1 MQPPQ
6 QILEHPARILIFGGP
21 SRERAAE
28 RRRDPGLIGQAFD
41 TDDSPFH
48 VKLVQLLQIGFVGHQ
63 GNLTQLRPAGFAF
76 RVKSGRECRMGATEM
91 RRSAMSRAEAHSPFL
106 RETARLFPAIARTF
120 ADAGAAEA
128 IALSLAFEAD
138 DIGAELRRRR
148 TALALAVA
156 LGDLAGEL
164 ALEDVTAA
172 LSDFADEAIDRA
184 LRAAMAERMPGAGCE
199 GFAVLALGKLGSRE
213 LNYSSDVDLIL
224 LFDPLVLPRRE
235 RDEPGEA
242 AVRIARRLVELLQ
255 QRTADGYVAR
265 VDMRLRPSPEVTPI
279 ALPVDAAI
287 SYYESQALPWERA
300 AFIRARAAAGDRAL
314 GERFLNEIQPF
325 IWRRALD
332 FGAIDEI
339 RDISVRIRDHYA
351 QGQAFGPGYDLKRGR
366 GGIRE
371 AEFFTQVQQLIH
383 GGRQPSLRPAA
394 TLEALAVLAR
404 EGQLAGE
411 VADGLTAAYRRL
423 RTVEHRVQMIADQQT
438 HRIPIEPEEIAAVAR
453 LDGLGDGAAL
463 IESLQAHVAFVGERF
478 DGLAVNRG
486 THLSNDPDILAGELT
501 ALGFRQIDA
510 PLARIAEWR
519 SGQIRSLRS
528 PAARKAFEA
537 MLPIMLRAIADGPD
551 PTHALN
557 RFSDIVE
564 RVSSGVNLY
573 RLLQAQAPLADML
586 ALILAH
592 APVLADQL
600 ARRPVLLD
608 GLIDASSFS
617 APPEPADFA
626 ERLAAGPRG
635 ETYDEK
641 LDRVRRLVNER
652 RFALGVQLVLKHRDP
667 LDIMMGY
674 ANVAEGAI
682 MALAE
687 AAAAEFAQVH
697 GKIAGGEML
706 ILGLGR
712 LGGRALTHAS
722 DLDLIF
728 IFDAPEGSVSDGP
741 KPLAATDYYNRLASR
756 VVAALSVPTAAG
768 PLYDVDTRLRPQG
781 AKGMLAVL
789 LDAFLAYQSDEAWTW
804 EHMALLRARPVHGS
818 PAGRARLAAAIQ
830 SVIGAAHDAAKVR
843 ADAAAMRDE
852 MARHKPA
859 TGPLDIKLGPGGLV
873 DLEFA
878 VHVLQLTH
886 GIGFDPQLEYAI
898 ATLAEAGHLDA
909 LADPDLRLLSRI
921 LVTMRLVAPDG
932 SVPPA
937 ESRPLVAEVCGYP
950 DWDALLAAHDSAR
963 QRVATL
969 WARTKKGQA

>member
-1 MQPPQ
+1 MD
-6 QILEHPARILIFGGP
+6 ATA
-21 SRERAAE
+21 SRQTALERA
-28 RRRDPGLIGQAFD
+28 QAF
-41 TDDSPFH
+41 
-48 VKLVQLLQIGFVGHQ
+48 
-63 GNLTQLRPAGFAF
+63 
-76 RVKSGRECRMGATEM
+76 
-91 RRSAMSRAEAHSPFL
+91 SPFL
-106 RETARLFPAIARTF
+106 RETARAFPGIAETFAAEGTGPAIVA
-120 ADAGAAEA
+120 
-128 IALSLAFEAD
+128 SLAIEAD
-138 DIGAELRRRR
+138 NLGAMLRRRR

-164 ALEDVTAA
+164 DLEGVTGA
-172 LSDFADEAIDRA
+172 LSDFADDAIDQA
-184 LRAAMAERMPGAGCE
+184 LQFAIAERIPGAGTD
-199 GFAVLALGKLGSRE
+199 GFAVLALGKLGSGE

-224 LFDPLVLPRRE
+224 LFDPAVLQHRE
-235 RDEPGEA
+235 REEPGES

-255 QRTADGYVAR
+255 QRTEDGYVAR
-265 VDMRLRPSPEVTPI
+265 VDMRLRPSSEVTPI

-300 AFIRARAAAGDRAL
+300 AFIRARAAAGDRVL
-314 GERFLNEIQPF
+314 GERFLREIQPF

-339 RDISVRIRDHYA
+339 RDISVRIRDHFA

-383 GGRQPSLRPAA
+383 GGREPGLRAPA
-394 TLEALAVLAR
+394 TLDALAALASGGR
-404 EGQLAGE
+404 LEPE
-411 VADGLTAAYRRL
+411 VADGFAAAYRRL

-438 HRIPIEPEEIAAVAR
+438 HRLPVEPDLLAAAAR
-453 LDGLGDGAAL
+453 LDGLADGKAL
-463 IESLQAHVAFVGERF
+463 IDSLRAHVEFVGTRF
-478 DGLAVNRG
+478 DALAVDRG
-486 THLSNDPDILAGELT
+486 RELSNDPDILANELR
-501 ALGFRQIDA
+501 ALGFREVEA
-510 PLARIAEWR
+510 PLKRIAEWR

-537 MLPIMLRAIADGPD
+537 MLPVLLRAIANGPD

-573 RLLQAQAPLADML
+573 RLLVAQAPLADML
-586 ALILAH
+586 SLILAH
-592 APVLADQL
+592 APVLAEQL

-608 GLIDASSFS
+608 GLIDASSFAS
-617 APPEPADFA
+617 PSEPPEFA
-626 ERLAAGPRG
+626 ERLMQGARA
-635 ETYDEK
+635 ETYDQQ
-641 LDRVRRLVNER
+641 LDKVRRLVNER
-652 RFALGVQLVLKHRDP
+652 RFALGVQLILKHRDP

-687 AAAAEFAQVH
+687 ATTAEFAKLH
-697 GKIAGGEML
+697 GEIAGGELM

-728 IFDAPEGSVSDGP
+728 IFDAPDGSVSTGA
-741 KPLAATDYYNRLASR
+741 KPLSATDYYNRLAR
-756 VVAALSVPTAAG
+756 RIVAALSVPTASG

-781 AKGMLAVL
+781 AEGMMAVR
-789 LDAFLAYQSDEAWTW
+789 LDAFETYQREEAWTW

-818 PAGRARLAAAIQ
+818 AAGRAKLQTAILA
-830 SVIGAAHDAAKVR
+830 VLGAPHDRAKVR
-843 ADAAAMRDE
+843 ADAAAMRAD
-852 MARHKPA
+852 MARHKPPS
-859 TGPLDIKLGPGGLV
+859 GPLDIKLGPGGLV

-886 GIGFDPQLEYAI
+886 GLGFDPRLEYAI
-898 ATLAEAGHLDA
+898 APLVDAGHLDSQ
-909 LADPDLRLLSRI
+909 ADSDLRLLSRI

-937 ESRPLVAEVCGYP
+937 ESRPLVAEVSGYP
-950 DWDALLAAHDSAR
+950 DWDALLAAHDEAR
-963 QRVATL
+963 QRVAAL
-969 WARTKKGQA
+969 WARIKEGEA

>member
-1 MQPPQ
+1 
-6 QILEHPARILIFGGP
+6 
-21 SRERAAE
+21 
-28 RRRDPGLIGQAFD
+28 
-41 TDDSPFH
+41 
-48 VKLVQLLQIGFVGHQ
+48 
-63 GNLTQLRPAGFAF
+63 
-76 RVKSGRECRMGATEM
+76 MGATNE
-91 RRSAMSRAEAHSPFL
+91 RRSALTRAEEHSPFL
-106 RETARLFPAIARTF
+106 RETIQAFPAVASAF
-120 ADAGAAEA
+120 ADQGAHAA
-128 IALSLAFEAD
+128 IALSLAIEAEE
-138 DIGAELRRRR
+138 IGAELRRRR

-164 ALEDVTAA
+164 DLEGVTAA

-184 LRAAMAERMPGAGCE
+184 LKAAMAERVPGAGSE

-242 AVRIARRLVELLQ
+242 AVRIARRLAELLQ
-255 QRTADGYVAR
+255 QRTQDGYVAR
-265 VDMRLRPSPEVTPI
+265 VDLRLRPSPEVTPI

-300 AFIRARAAAGDRAL
+300 AFIRARAAAGDGAL
-314 GERFLNEIQPF
+314 GSRFLNEIQPF

-339 RDISVRIRDHYA
+339 RDISSRIRDHYA

-383 GGRQPSLRPAA
+383 GGREPVLRSPA
-394 TLEALAVLAR
+394 TLDALAVLAR
-404 EGQLAGE
+404 EGRLDSDVAEGLA
-411 VADGLTAAYRRL
+411 AAYRRL
-423 RTVEHRVQMIADQQT
+423 RTVEHRVQMIADRQT
-438 HRIPIEPEEIAAVAR
+438 HRIPIESEEIEAVAR
-453 LDGLGDGAAL
+453 LDGMADGAAL
-463 IESLQAHVAFVGERF
+463 IGSLRGHVEFVGDRF
-478 DGLAVNRG
+478 DGLAVSRG
-486 THLSNDPDILAGELT
+486 TNLSNDTDILAGELKD
-501 ALGFRQIDA
+501 LGFSQVEV

-528 PAARKAFEA
+528 PAARKAFEG
-537 MLPIMLRAIADGPD
+537 MLPVMLRAIAHGPD

-573 RLLQAQAPLADML
+573 RLLLAQAPLADML
-586 ALILAH
+586 SLILAH

-608 GLIDASSFS
+608 GLIDASSFA
-617 APPEPADFA
+617 APPEPAAFA
-626 ERLAAGPRG
+626 ERLMAGPRG
-635 ETYDEK
+635 ETYDAR
-641 LDRVRRLVNER
+641 LDRARRLVNER
-652 RFALGVQLVLKHRDP
+652 RFALGVQLILKHRDP

-682 MALAE
+682 QALAD
-687 AAAAEFAQVH
+687 AATAEFAQLH
-697 GKIAGGEML
+697 GAIAGGELL

-728 IFDAPEGSVSDGP
+728 IFDASEGSISDGA

-756 VVAALSVPTAAG
+756 IVAALSVPTASG

-781 AKGMLAVL
+781 AKGMLAVRF
-789 LDAFLAYQSDEAWTW
+789 DAFLAYQREEAWTW

-818 PAGRARLAAAIQ
+818 DSGRAKLEAAIKAVFA
-830 SVIGAAHDAAKVR
+830 SPHDAAKVR
-843 ADAAAMRDE
+843 ADAVAMREE

-859 TGPLDIKLGPGGLV
+859 SGPLDIKLGPGGLV

-886 GIGFDPQLEYAI
+886 GIGFDPRLEYAI
-898 ATLAEAGHLDA
+898 GTLVEAGHIGAQADA
-909 LADPDLRLLSRI
+909 DLRLLSRI

-950 DWDALLAAHDSAR
+950 DWDALLAAHDAAR
-963 QRVATL
+963 QRVAAL
-969 WARTKKGQA
+969 WARIKEGQA

>member
-1 MQPPQ
+1 MDAT
-6 QILEHPARILIFGGP
+6 ARRKIAL
-21 SRERAAE
+21 ERA
-28 RRRDPGLIGQAFD
+28 Q
-41 TDDSPFH
+41 T
-48 VKLVQLLQIGFVGHQ
+48 
-63 GNLTQLRPAGFAF
+63 
-76 RVKSGRECRMGATEM
+76 
-91 RRSAMSRAEAHSPFL
+91 HSPFL
-106 RETARLFPAIARTF
+106 RETIRAFPDIAETF
-120 ADAGAAEA
+120 ATKGAPAA
-128 IALSLAFEAD
+128 IALSLGIEAD
-138 DIGAELRRRR
+138 NLAAELRRRR
-148 TALALAVA
+148 SALALAVA
-156 LGDLAGEL
+156 LGDLSGEL
-164 ALEDVTAA
+164 DLEGVTSA

-184 LRAAMAERMPGAGCE
+184 LREAMAERVSGAGTN

-224 LFDPLVLPRRE
+224 LFDPAVLPRRE

-255 QRTADGYVAR
+255 QRTEDGYVVR

-279 ALPVDAAI
+279 ALPVNAAI

-300 AFIRARAAAGDRAL
+300 AFIRARAAAGDKVL
-314 GERFLNEIQPF
+314 GERFLREVQPF

-351 QGQAFGPGYDLKRGR
+351 QGQAFGPGFDLKRGR

-383 GGRQPSLRPAA
+383 GGREPGLREPA
-394 TLEALAVLAR
+394 TLDALAVLAR
-404 EGQLAGE
+404 EGRLEAD
-411 VADGLTAAYRRL
+411 VAEGIAAAYRRL

-438 HRIPIEPEEIAAVAR
+438 HRLPVDPDDLEAAAG
-453 LDGLGDGAAL
+453 LDGLPDGAAL
-463 IESLQAHVAFVGERF
+463 IELLRPHVDFVGEKF
-478 DGLAVNRG
+478 DALAVDRG
-486 THLSNDPDILAGELT
+486 RQLSNDADILANELK
-501 ALGFRQIDA
+501 ALGFKQVGT
-510 PLARIAEWR
+510 PLKRIAEWR
-519 SGQIRSLRS
+519 SGQMRSLRS

-537 MLPIMLRAIADGPD
+537 MLPVLLRAIAHGPD

-573 RLLQAQAPLADML
+573 RLLVAQAPLADML
-586 ALILAH
+586 SLILAH
-592 APVLADQL
+592 APVLAEQL

-608 GLIDASSFS
+608 GLIDASSFA
-617 APPEPADFA
+617 APPEPAAFA
-626 ERLAAGPRG
+626 ERLMAGSRG
-635 ETYDEK
+635 ETYDQQ

-652 RFALGVQLVLKHRDP
+652 RFALGVQLILKHRDP

-682 MALAE
+682 MALAQ
-687 AAAAEFAQVH
+687 ATTAEFAQLH
-697 GKIAGGEML
+697 GEVDGSELL

-728 IFDAPEGSVSDGP
+728 IFDAPEGSHSDGA
-741 KPLAATDYYNRLASR
+741 KPLSATDYFNRLAR
-756 VVAALSVPTAAG
+756 RIVAALSVPTASG

-781 AKGMLAVL
+781 AEGMMAVRLA
-789 LDAFLAYQSDEAWTW
+789 AFAAYQRDEAWTW

-818 PAGRARLAAAIQ
+818 EAGRDRLQATIAAVLG
-830 SVIGAAHDAAKVR
+830 SPHGPAKVR
-843 ADAAAMRDE
+843 DDAARMRADME
-852 MARHKPA
+852 KHKPPS
-859 TGPLDIKLGPGGLV
+859 GPLDIKLGPGGLV

-886 GIGFDPQLEYAI
+886 GVGFDPRLEFAMG
-898 ATLAEAGHLDA
+898 ALVDAGLLDSQ
-909 LADPDLRLLSRI
+909 ADPDLRLLSRI
-921 LVTMRLVAPDG
+921 LVTMRLVAPEG
-932 SVPPA
+932 SVPPP

-950 DWDALLAAHDSAR
+950 DWDTLLAAHDEAR
-963 QRVATL
+963 QRVAVL
-969 WARTKKGQA
+969 WTRIKEGEA

>member
-1 MQPPQ
+1 MDA
-6 QILEHPARILIFGGP
+6 PAKRLTAL
-21 SRERAAE
+21 ERAN
-28 RRRDPGLIGQAFD
+28 AF
-41 TDDSPFH
+41 S
-48 VKLVQLLQIGFVGHQ
+48 
-63 GNLTQLRPAGFAF
+63 
-76 RVKSGRECRMGATEM
+76 S
-91 RRSAMSRAEAHSPFL
+91 FL
-106 RETARLFPAIARTF
+106 RETARAFPAIAETF
-120 ADAGAAEA
+120 AANGSAPA
-128 IALSLAFEAD
+128 IAASLAIEAEEL
-138 DIGAELRRRR
+138 GAELRRRR

-164 ALEDVTAA
+164 DLEGVTTA
-172 LSDFADEAIDRA
+172 LSDFADKAIDRA
-184 LRAAMAERMPGAGCE
+184 LAGAIAERAPGAGTE

-224 LFDPLVLPRRE
+224 IFDPAVLPRRD

-255 QRTADGYVAR
+255 QRTEDGYVAR

-279 ALPVDAAI
+279 ALPIDAAI

-300 AFIRARAAAGDRAL
+300 AFIRARAAAGDKAL
-314 GERFLNEIQPF
+314 GERFLGEIQPF

-339 RDISVRIRDHYA
+339 REVSVRIRDHYA
-351 QGQAFGPGYDLKRGR
+351 QGQAFGPGFDLKRGR

-383 GGRQPSLRPAA
+383 GGREPALRAPA
-394 TLEALAVLAR
+394 TLDALSVLA
-404 EGQLAGE
+404 GAGRLE
-411 VADGLTAAYRRL
+411 TDVAQGCAAAYRRL

-438 HRIPIEPEEIAAVAR
+438 HRLPVEPDLLAAAAG
-453 LDGLGDGAAL
+453 LDGLADGEAL
-463 IESLQAHVAFVGERF
+463 IESLRPHVDFVGGRF
-478 DGLAVNRG
+478 DALAVDRDR
-486 THLSNDPDILAGELT
+486 TLSNDPDILVGELK
-501 ALGFRQIDA
+501 ALGFRQVEA

-519 SGQIRSLRS
+519 SGQMRSLRS

-537 MLPIMLRAIADGPD
+537 MLPVLLRAIAHGPD

-573 RLLQAQAPLADML
+573 RLLLAHAPLADML
-586 ALILAH
+586 SLILAH

-608 GLIDASSFS
+608 GLIDASSFA
-617 APPEPADFA
+617 APPEPAAFA
-626 ERLAAGPRG
+626 ERLMAGARR
-635 ETYDEK
+635 ETYDEQ
-641 LDRVRRLVNER
+641 LDKVRRLVNER
-652 RFALGVQLVLKHRDP
+652 RFALGVQLILKHRDP

-682 MALAE
+682 MALAQ
-687 AAAAEFAQVH
+687 ATTKEFEQLH
-697 GKIAGGEML
+697 GTVDGGELL

-728 IFDAPEGSVSDGP
+728 IFDAPEGSQSNGT
-741 KPLAATDYYNRLASR
+741 KPLSATDYFNRLGR
-756 VVAALSVPTAAG
+756 RIVAALSVPTASG
-768 PLYDVDTRLRPQG
+768 PLYDIDTRLRPQG
-781 AKGMLAVL
+781 AEGMMAVR
-789 LDAFLAYQSDEAWTW
+789 LDAFEAYQRAEAWTW

-818 PAGRARLAAAIQ
+818 EAGRAKLDAAIKG
-830 SVIGAAHDAAKVR
+830 VLGAAHDAGKVR
-843 ADAAAMRDE
+843 VDAGSMRAD
-852 MARHKPA
+852 MAKHKAPS
-859 TGPLDIKLGPGGLV
+859 GPLDIKLGPGGLV

-886 GIGFDPQLEYAI
+886 GIGFDPRLEHAI
-898 ATLAEAGHLDA
+898 AALAEAGYIETQADA
-909 LADPDLRLLSRI
+909 DLRLLSRI

-932 SVPPA
+932 SVPPP
-937 ESRPLVAEVCGYP
+937 ESQPLVAEVCGYP
-950 DWDALLAAHDSAR
+950 DWEALLAAHDEAR
-963 QRVATL
+963 QRVAAL
-969 WARTKKGQA
+969 WARVKEGEA

>member
-1 MQPPQ
+1 M
-6 QILEHPARILIFGGP
+6 AMAD
-21 SRERAAE
+21 ERQSA
-28 RRRDPGLIGQAFD
+28 
-41 TDDSPFH
+41 
-48 VKLVQLLQIGFVGHQ
+48 
-63 GNLTQLRPAGFAF
+63 LT
-76 RVKSGRECRMGATEM
+76 
-91 RRSAMSRAEAHSPFL
+91 RAQRHSPFL
-106 RETARLFPAIARTF
+106 RETAAAFPQI
-120 ADAGAAEA
+120 AEA
-128 IALSLAFEAD
+128 FAGKGASEAIRRSLALEAGSV
-138 DIGAELRRRR
+138 GAKLRRRR

-156 LGDLAGEL
+156 LGDLSGEL
-164 ALEDVTAA
+164 GLEGVTAA
-172 LSDFADEAIDRA
+172 LSGFADQAIDRA
-184 LRAAMAERMPGAGCE
+184 LAAAMAERVAGAGSD
-199 GFAVLALGKLGSRE
+199 GFAVLALGKLGSGE

-224 LFDPLVLPRRE
+224 LFDPAVLPRR
-235 RDEPGEA
+235 RLDEPGEA

-255 QRTADGYVAR
+255 QRTEDGYVAR
-265 VDMRLRPSPEVTPI
+265 VDLRLRPSPEATPI

-314 GERFLNEIQPF
+314 GQRFLAEIQPF

-339 RDISVRIRDHYA
+339 RDISSRIRDHYA

-371 AEFFTQVQQLIH
+371 AEFFAQVQQLVH
-383 GGRQPSLRPAA
+383 GGREPALRAPA
-394 TLEALAVLAR
+394 TLDALAVLASEDR
-404 EGQLAGE
+404 LDSS
-411 VADGLTAAYRRL
+411 VADDLAAAYRRL

-438 HRIPIEPEEIAAVAR
+438 HRIPDDGAQLEAVAG
-453 LDGLGDGAAL
+453 LDGQADGAAL
-463 IESLQAHVAFVGERF
+463 IESLRGHVERVGRCF
-478 DGLAVNRG
+478 DGLAAGRG
-486 THLSNDPDILAGELT
+486 AQLSNDPDILAGEIR
-501 ALGFRQIDA
+501 ALGFAQADA

-537 MLPIMLRAIADGPD
+537 MLPVMLRAIAHGPD

-573 RLLQAQAPLADML
+573 RLLLAQAPLADLL

-600 ARRPVLLD
+600 ARRPDLLD
-608 GLIDASSFS
+608 GLIDASSFA
-617 APPEPADFA
+617 APPEPAAIA
-626 ERLAAGPRG
+626 ERLAAGPG
-635 ETYDEK
+635 SEAYDAR

-652 RFALGVQLVLKHRDP
+652 RFALGVQLIRRHRDP

-682 MALAE
+682 RALADT
-687 AAAAEFAQVH
+687 AAAEFAQVH
-697 GKIAGGEML
+697 GTVQGGELM

-728 IFDAPEGSVSDGP
+728 VFDAPEGSSSDGA
-741 KPLAATDYYNRLASR
+741 KPLAATDYFNRLASR
-756 VVAALSVPTAAG
+756 IVAALSVPTAAG

-781 AKGMLAVL
+781 AKGMLAVR
-789 LDAFLAYQSDEAWTW
+789 LDAFLAYQRGEAWTW
-804 EHMALLRARPVHGS
+804 EHMALLRARPVHAS
-818 PAGRARLAAAIQ
+818 DAGRARLEEAISSVLAAP
-830 SVIGAAHDAAKVR
+830 HDAAKVR

-859 TGPLDIKLGPGGLV
+859 SGPLDIKLGAGGLV

-886 GIGFDPQLEYAI
+886 GIGFDPRLEYAI
-898 ATLAEAGHLDA
+898 AALVKAGLIDA
-909 LADPDLRLLSRI
+909 QADGDLRLLSRI

-932 SVPPA
+932 SVPPP
-937 ESRPLVAEVCGYP
+937 ESRPLVAAVCGYP
-950 DWDALLAAHDSAR
+950 DWDGLLAAHDSAR
-963 QRVATL
+963 QRVAAL
-969 WARTKKGQA
+969 WNRIKEGQA

>member
-1 MQPPQ
+1 M
-6 QILEHPARILIFGGP
+6 
-21 SRERAAE
+21 
-28 RRRDPGLIGQAFD
+28 
-41 TDDSPFH
+41 
-48 VKLVQLLQIGFVGHQ
+48 
-63 GNLTQLRPAGFAF
+63 N
-76 RVKSGRECRMGATEM
+76 ATAK
-91 RRSAMSRAEAHSPFL
+91 RRSALERAEACAPFL
-106 RETARLFPAIARTF
+106 RETAAAFPEVASAFVESGTDEAVGKALAIEA
-120 ADAGAAEA
+120 ADV
-128 IALSLAFEAD
+128 
-138 DIGAELRRRR
+138 GAELRRRR

-156 LGDLAGEL
+156 LGDIAGDL
-164 ALEDVTAA
+164 DLERVTGT

-184 LRAAMAERMPGAGCE
+184 LATAVSERVPDARPS

-224 LFDPLVLPRRE
+224 LFDPADLPRRD
-235 RDEPGEA
+235 RDEPGDA

-255 QRTADGYVAR
+255 QRTEDGYVAR
-265 VDMRLRPSPEVTPI
+265 VDLRLRPSPEVTPI

-314 GERFLNEIQPF
+314 GDRFLAEIQPF

-351 QGQAFGPGYDLKRGR
+351 QGQAFGPGFDLKRGR

-383 GGRQPSLRPAA
+383 GGRQPALREPA
-394 TLEALAVLAR
+394 TLDALAVLAQ
-404 EGQLAGE
+404 EGQLERE
-411 VADGLTAAYRRL
+411 VAGKLADAYRRF
-423 RTVEHRVQMIADQQT
+423 RTVEHRLQMIADQQT
-438 HRIPIEPEEIAAVAR
+438 HRLPVEPEEMDAVAR
-453 LDGLGDGAAL
+453 LDSLEDGKELLA
-463 IESLQAHVAFVGERF
+463 SLQPHVGFVGERF
-478 DGLAVNRG
+478 DALAVERSPD
-486 THLSNDPDILAGELT
+486 LSNDPDILANQLRD
-501 ALGFRQIDA
+501 LGFRQVETA
-510 PLARIAEWR
+510 LKRIAEWR
-519 SGQIRSLRS
+519 SGQVRSLRS

-537 MLPIMLRAIADGPD
+537 MLPVLLRAIAHGPD

-573 RLLQAQAPLADML
+573 RLLLAQAPLADML

-608 GLIDASSFS
+608 GLIDASSFA

-626 ERLAAGPRG
+626 ARLLKGPRG
-635 ETYDEK
+635 ETYDQQ
-641 LDRVRRLVNER
+641 LDRIRRLVNER
-652 RFALGVQLVLKHRDP
+652 RFALGVQLILKHRDP

-682 MALAE
+682 QALAE
-687 AAAAEFAQVH
+687 ASTREFERTH
-697 GKIAGGEML
+697 GRIEGSELL

-728 IFDAPEGSVSDGP
+728 IFDAPEGSVSDGA
-741 KPLAATDYYNRLASR
+741 KPLSATDYYNRLAR
-756 VVAALSVPTAAG
+756 RAVAAFSVPTASG

-781 AKGMLAVL
+781 KEGMMAVR
-789 LDAFLAYQSDEAWTW
+789 LDAFVDYQSHDAWTW

-818 PAGRARLAAAIQ
+818 EAGRARLEEAIMG
-830 SVIGAAHDAAKVR
+830 VLCAAHDGAKVR
-843 ADAAAMRDE
+843 ADAAKMRAD
-852 MARHKPA
+852 MARHKPPS
-859 TGPLDIKLGPGGLV
+859 GPLDIKLGPGGLV

-878 VHVLQLTH
+878 VHTLQLAT
-886 GIGFDPQLEYAI
+886 GLGFDPRLEYAI
-898 ATLAEAGHLDA
+898 AALVDAGHLTKEVDA
-909 LADPDLRLLSRI
+909 DLRLLSRI

-937 ESRPLVAEVCGYP
+937 ESRPLVAEVCGHP
-950 DWDALLAAHDSAR
+950 DWDALLAAHDEAR
-963 QRVATL
+963 QRVAAL
-969 WARTKKGQA
+969 WARIKEGEA